1 MTHEVFEGAAMTTTN
16 QTEAL
21 PLRRRGPSMADVA
34 REANVSGQTVSRV
47 SNGRSNVDA
56 DTRERVLTAMRKLG
70 YRPNSAARA
79 LRSGRF
85 HSIGVIMFTLSSF
98 GNMRTLDAIAVAA
111 ADAGYS
117 ITLIP
122 VPHPTQGE
130 VAGAFDRLSE
140 EAVDGV
146 IIIVEAHL
154 LDENDVEL
162 PAGLPVVVVD
172 STAGDRYPMVDTDQ
186 AHGARLATEHLL
198 GLGHR
203 TVWHVAG
210 PERSYSATH
219 RREAWEQT
227 LRAHDAEVPAALV
240 GDWSSESGHA
250 IGLELAKDP
259 EVTAIFTAND
269 QMALG
274 VLRAMHESGRAVPA
288 EVSVVG
294 FDDME
299 ESRSFWPP
307 LTTVRQFF
315 GEVGRRSVEALLR
328 EVESGEREGS
338 TLVATELIV
347 RESTARPP
355 A

>member
-1 MTHEVFEGAAMTTTN
+1 MTTTN
-16 QTEAL
+16 PTEA
-21 PLRRRGPSMADVA
+21 PAGRRRGPSMADVA

-47 SNGRSNVDA
+47 SNGRTNVDA
-56 DTRERVLTAMRKLG
+56 ETRERVLAAMRKLG

-79 LRSGRF
+79 LRTGRF
-85 HSIGVIMFTLSSF
+85 HSIGVIMFTLSTY

-111 ADAGYS
+111 TDAGYS
-117 ITLIP
+117 LTLIP

-130 VAGAFDRLSE
+130 VSVALHRLSE

-154 LDENDVEL
+154 LDETDVEL
-162 PAGLPVVVVD
+162 PPDLPVVIVD
-172 STAGDRYPMVDTDQ
+172 SRGRDRYPVVDTDQ

-210 PERSYSATH
+210 PERSYSAER
-219 RREAWEQT
+219 RRESWEST
-227 LRAHDAEVPAALV
+227 LRAHGAEVPPVLV

-250 IGLELAKDP
+250 LGLELARDP
-259 EVTAIFTAND
+259 EVTAVFAAND

-274 VLRAMHESGRAVPA
+274 VLRAMHESGRAVPD

-294 FDDME
+294 FDDMA
-299 ESRSFWPP
+299 ESASFWPP
-307 LTTVRQFF
+307 LTTVHQFF
-315 GEVGRRSVEALLR
+315 GEVGRLSVEALVH
-328 EVESGEREGS
+328 EVEAGERRGT
-338 TLVATELIV
+338 TLVSTELVV
-347 RESTARPP
+347 RESTAAPRRD
-355 A
+355 

>member
-1 MTHEVFEGAAMTTTN
+1 MTTVTN
-16 QTEAL
+16 PAEAANG
-21 PLRRRGPSMADVA
+21 RRRGPSMADVA

-47 SNGRSNVDA
+47 SNGRENVDA
-56 DTRERVLTAMRKLG
+56 ETRERVLTAMRKLG

-79 LRSGRF
+79 LRTGRF

-98 GNMRTLDAIAVAA
+98 GNMRTLDAIASAA
-111 ADAGYS
+111 TDAGYS

-130 VAGAFDRLSE
+130 VSVAFDRLSE

-154 LDENDVEL
+154 LDESDVEL

-172 STAGDRYPMVDTDQ
+172 STASDRYPIVDTDQ

-198 GLGHR
+198 ALGHG

-210 PERSYSATH
+210 PERSYSATR
-219 RREAWEQT
+219 RRESWEHT
-227 LRAHDAEVPAALV
+227 LREHGAKVPPVLV

-250 IGLELAKDP
+250 LGLELARHP
-259 EVTAIFTAND
+259 EVTAVFAAND

-274 VLRAMHESGRAVPA
+274 VLRALHEAGRPVPG

-299 ESRSFWPP
+299 ESGSFWPP

-315 GEVGRRSVEALLR
+315 GEVGRRSVETLLH
-328 EVESGEREGS
+328 EVEGGEPRG
-338 TLVATELIV
+338 TALVDTELVV
-347 RESTARPP
+347 RDSSAPP
-355 A
+355 PG

>member
-1 MTHEVFEGAAMTTTN
+1 MTNGVA
-16 QTEAL
+16 EATG
-21 PLRRRGPSMADVA
+21 PLVRRRGPSMADVA
-34 REANVSGQTVSRV
+34 REAGVSGQTVSRV
-47 SNGRSNVDA
+47 SNGKDNVDP
-56 DTRERVLTAMRKLG
+56 DTRERVLAAMHKLG

-85 HSIGVIMFTLSSF
+85 QSIGVIMFTLSSF

-117 ITLIP
+117 ISLIP
-122 VPHPTQGE
+122 VPHPTKGE
-130 VAGAFDRLSE
+130 VTVAFNRLSE

-154 LDENDVEL
+154 MDESDVEL
-162 PAGLPVVVVD
+162 PQGLPVVVVD
-172 STAGDRYPMVDTDQ
+172 SSSGDRYPVVDTDQ

-198 GLGHR
+198 SLGHR

-210 PERSYSATH
+210 PERSYSAGH
-219 RREAWEQT
+219 RRDAWEQT
-227 LRAHDAEVPAALV
+227 LREHGAEVPPVLV
-240 GDWSSESGHA
+240 GDWSSESGH
-250 IGLELAKDP
+250 ELGRRLAADP
-259 EVTAIFTAND
+259 AVTAVFAAND

-274 VLRAMHESGRAVPA
+274 VLRAMHEAGRAVPA
-288 EVSVVG
+288 EVSIVG

-315 GEVGRRSVEALLR
+315 DEVGRRSVEALLT
-328 EVESGEREGS
+328 EVESGARARS
-338 TLVATELIV
+338 ALVKTELVV
-347 RESTARPP
+347 RESTARPQG
-355 A
+355 

>member
-1 MTHEVFEGAAMTTTN
+1 MTIATNGTETTG
-16 QTEAL
+16 
-21 PLRRRGPSMADVA
+21 RRRGPSMADVA
-34 REANVSGQTVSRV
+34 REAKVSGQTVSRV
-47 SNGRSNVDA
+47 SNGRENVDA
-56 DTRERVLTAMRKLG
+56 DTRERVLAAMRKLG

-79 LRSGRF
+79 LRTGRF

-98 GNMRTLDAIAVAA
+98 GNMRTLDAIAIAS

-130 VAGAFDRLSE
+130 VSGAFDRLSE

-154 LDENDVEL
+154 LDESDVVL
-162 PAGLPVVVVD
+162 PPDLPVVVVD
-172 STAGDRYPMVDTDQ
+172 SSGSDRYPIVDTDQ

-203 TVWHVAG
+203 TVWHIAG
-210 PERSYSATH
+210 PERSYSATG
-219 RREAWEQT
+219 RRESWERT
-227 LRAHDAEVPAALV
+227 LVEHGAEVPPPLV
-240 GDWSSESGHA
+240 GDWSAESGY
-250 IGLELAKDP
+250 ELGRRLAADP
-259 EVTAIFTAND
+259 SVTAIFAAND
-269 QMALG
+269 HMALG
-274 VLRAMHESGRAVPA
+274 AMRALHEAGRAVPD
-288 EVSVVG
+288 EVSIVG

-299 ESRSFWPP
+299 ESGSFWPP

-315 GEVGRRSVEALLR
+315 GEVGRLSVEALLH
-328 EVESGEREGS
+328 EVEAGGRRGT
-338 TLVATELIV
+338 TLVPTELVV

-355 A
+355 RA